1 MNEHK
6 ESIKYETFEQFW
18 DDVYG
23 EEYGYSNKYTLEPY
37 YSIAQYA
44 WEMGENHGY
53 YLGKDYGNTNR
64 DANLNYDSWHE
75 NEDINL
81 KLKILENEND
91 ELKHKLRQARKLLM
105 LSKKECIYN
114 GDEFQTEYRIKCND
128 FIGEIKCY
136 EMENKGE

>member
-1 MNEHK
+1 MNEYK
-6 ESIKYETFEQFW
+6 ENVKYETFEQFW

-23 EEYGYSNKYTLEPY
+23 EEYGYSNKYTVEPY

-53 YLGKDYGNTNR
+53 CL
-64 DANLNYDSWHE
+64 E
-75 NEDINL
+75 
-81 KLKILENEND
+81 LENEND

>member
-6 ESIKYETFEQFW
+6 ESIKYEAFEQFW

-53 YLGKDYGNTNR
+53 YLGKDYG
-64 DANLNYDSWHE
+64 S
-75 NEDINL
+75 IN
-81 KLKILENEND
+81 K
-91 ELKHKLRQARKLLM
+91 
-105 LSKKECIYN
+105 
-114 GDEFQTEYRIKCND
+114 
-128 FIGEIKCY
+128 
-136 EMENKGE
+136 KGETLKK